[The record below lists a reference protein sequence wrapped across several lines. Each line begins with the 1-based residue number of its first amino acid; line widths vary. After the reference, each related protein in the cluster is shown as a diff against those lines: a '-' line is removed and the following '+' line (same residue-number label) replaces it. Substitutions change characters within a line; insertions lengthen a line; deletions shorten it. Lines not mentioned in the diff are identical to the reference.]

1 MPFGVDVLGTLS
13 EKLKQLMNETQA
25 NQRLFID
32 LTKLY
37 KEEKINEKDFFSKI
51 LNYVVTV
58 SALNFLTV
66 RVILE
71 LRSALEKGTTI
82 KDASGGVASS
92 SSPAQSAGFGIS
104 SFISSV
110 GTLRQEHTVPAPQN
124 EDVLLSRKME
134 IGGPS
139 TITPSKTCKECRAIL
154 PIRAK
159 FCSTCGNNQENDLR

>member
-37 KEEKINEKDFFSKI
+37 KEDKINEKDFFSKI

-82 KDASGGVASS
+82 WR
-92 SSPAQSAGFGIS
+92 
-104 SFISSV
+104 SSV
-110 GTLRQEHTVPAPQN
+110 IVF
-124 EDVLLSRKME
+124 
-134 IGGPS
+134 
-139 TITPSKTCKECRAIL
+139 TCPKCRL
-154 PIRAK
+154 W
-159 FCSTCGNNQENDLR
+159 N

>member
-1 MPFGVDVLGTLS
+1 MMPFGVDVLGTLS
-13 EKLKQLMNETQA
+13 EKLKQLMNETQD

-58 SALNFLTV
+58 SALNFLMV

-82 KDASGGVASS
+82 KDASGGVSSS

-110 GTLRQEHTVPAPQN
+110 GTLRQEHTVSAPQN
-124 EDVLLSRKME
+124 EDVLLSRKLE
-134 IGGPS
+134 VDSRS
-139 TITPSKTCKECRAIL
+139 TIAPSKTCNECRTVL
-154 PIRAK
+154 PILAK
-159 FCSTCGNNQENDLR
+159 FCGTCGNRQE

>member
-1 MPFGVDVLGTLS
+1 MMPFGVDVLGTLS
-13 EKLKQLMNETQA
+13 EKLKQLMNETQD
-25 NQRLFID
+25 NHRLFID

-51 LNYVVTV
+51 LNYVITI

-82 KDASGGVASS
+82 KDATGGAASS
-92 SSPAQSAGFGIS
+92 FSPPQSTGFGIS

-110 GTLRQEHTVPAPQN
+110 GTLRQEHIAP
-124 EDVLLSRKME
+124 EPPGKME
-134 IGGPS
+134 ISTPT
-139 TITPSKTCKECRAIL
+139 TITPSKTCKECRTVL
-154 PIRAK
+154 PIQAK
-159 FCSTCGNNQENDLR
+159 FCGTCGKSQEY

>member
-1 MPFGVDVLGTLS
+1 
-13 EKLKQLMNETQA
+13 MNETQA

-37 KEEKINEKDFFSKI
+37 KEDRINEKDFFSKI

-82 KDASGGVASS
+82 KDASGG
-92 SSPAQSAGFGIS
+92 
-104 SFISSV
+104 
-110 GTLRQEHTVPAPQN
+110 
-124 EDVLLSRKME
+124 
-134 IGGPS
+134 
-139 TITPSKTCKECRAIL
+139 
-154 PIRAK
+154 
-159 FCSTCGNNQENDLR
+159 

>member
-13 EKLKQLMNETQA
+13 EKLKQLMNETHD
-25 NQRLFID
+25 NHRFFID

-51 LNYVVTV
+51 LNYVVTI

-82 KDASGGVASS
+82 KDATGGAASS
-92 SSPAQSAGFGIS
+92 FSPSQSTGFGIS

-110 GTLRQEHTVPAPQN
+110 GTLSQEHIVPAPKN
-124 EDVLLSRKME
+124 EHDLHRRKME
-134 IGGPS
+134 ISSPT
-139 TITPSKTCKECRAIL
+139 TITPSKTCNKCRTVL
-154 PIRAK
+154 PIQAK
-159 FCSTCGNNQENDLR
+159 FCGTCGKSQEN

>member
-13 EKLKQLMNETQA
+13 EKLKQLMNETQD
-25 NQRLFID
+25 NHRLFID

-51 LNYVVTV
+51 LNYVVTI

-82 KDASGGVASS
+82 KDASGGAASS
-92 SSPAQSAGFGIS
+92 FSPPQSTGFGIS

-110 GTLRQEHTVPAPQN
+110 GTLRQEHIAP
-124 EDVLLSRKME
+124 EPPGKME
-134 IGGPS
+134 ISTPT
-139 TITPSKTCKECRAIL
+139 TITPSKTCKECRTVL
-154 PIRAK
+154 PIQAK
-159 FCSTCGNNQENDLR
+159 FCGTCGKSQEY

>member
-1 MPFGVDVLGTLS
+1 MMPFGVDVLGTLS

-37 KEEKINEKDFFSKI
+37 KEDRINEKDFFSKI

-92 SSPAQSAGFGIS
+92 SAQSAGFGIS

-124 EDVLLSRKME
+124 
-134 IGGPS
+134 
-139 TITPSKTCKECRAIL
+139 
-154 PIRAK
+154 
-159 FCSTCGNNQENDLR
+159 